1 MTAEK
6 VLLCIVSFFF
16 PIVGVVLWIVKK
28 DEGKIYGIVGIISW
42 VLGIISS
49 VVMSFVFPILMALL
63 ESGL

>member
-6 VLLCIVSFFF
+6 VLLCIVSFLV

-49 VVMSFVFPILMALL
+49 VVMSFVLPILMALL

>member
-6 VLLCIVSFFF
+6 VLLCIVSFFV

>member
-6 VLLCIVSFFF
+6 VLLCIVSFFV

-49 VVMSFVFPILMALL
+49 VVMSFVLPILIALL

>member
-28 DEGKIYGIVGIISW
+28 DEGKIYGIVGIVSW
-42 VLGIISS
+42 IL
-49 VVMSFVFPILMALL
+49 SFVSSIVISFASSFILGFL
-63 ESGL
+63 EAFL